1 MVGQKTCMQNKV
13 INVFSECQKN
23 KKVKIWTH
31 QEGVSI
37 KDIIN
42 LDWSGKVNPRVGYWH
57 ILIGYSQNAL
67 IIRY

>member
-23 KKVKIWTH
+23 KTVKIWTN
-31 QEGVSI
+31 QEGVRI

-42 LDWSGKVNPRVGYWH
+42 LDRSEKIDLGAGYWH